1 MLPAKFFRHS
11 TLYFV
16 AVMSLLGCQS
26 HKPPPAPIVDIPQFP
41 SVTYPMIVKGQSFF
55 IDAPW
60 NDQQDLQQQQDAL
73 FVFTNE
79 DNYEQKSVRHY
90 LKIEKSPSDAS
101 QYILKSGLQLDSPEH
116 NFDTF
121 LQFTLKVDCKHVQT
135 KLHCQYKAID
145 GLSSVDLPKSVSLK
159 AEQTPEQMEKNEIA
173 TLSKLIAR
181 PIKISE
187 TVKTPLTLSK
197 LKTKLVKRKFLADA
211 TKPGLYLSRLQYNYE
226 VELSQEKIKK
236 QYLLTTQYHINPM
249 NINPYHA
256 DYVTPANLA
265 KKDFRKSIK

>member
-1 MLPAKFFRHS
+1 MLATKFFRHS

-16 AVMSLLGCQS
+16 AGMSLLGCQS
-26 HKPPPAPIVDIPQFP
+26 HKAPPVPIVEIPQFP

-55 IDAPW
+55 IDTPW

-73 FVFTNE
+73 FESANE
-79 DNYEQKSVRHY
+79 VDSDRKSFRNY
-90 LKIEKSPSDAS
+90 LKIEKSLTDPS

-121 LQFTLKVDCKHVQT
+121 LQFTLKVHCNREQS
-135 KLHCQYKAID
+135 KLRCQYKAID

-181 PIKISE
+181 PIKITE
-187 TVKTPLTLSK
+187 TFKTPLTLSK
-197 LKTKLVKRKFLADA
+197 LKTKLVKRKFLTDT
-211 TKPGLYLSRLQYNYE
+211 TKPGLHLSRLQYNYE

-236 QYLLTTQYHINPM
+236 QYLLTTHYHINPM
-249 NINPYHA
+249 SINPHHA

-265 KKDFRKSIK
+265 KKDFKKSIN